1 MINYF
6 VELLGT
12 FFFLSVI
19 MIASNANI
27 QWAFLPIGLALSMVV
42 YWGGTISGGHYNP
55 AVSLMLFANN
65 KISSIDTLLYIISQI
80 IGGMLALLFY
90 KMNFTK

>member
-6 VELLGT
+6 VEFLGT
-12 FFFLSVI
+12 FFFLNVI

-42 YWGGTISGGHYNP
+42 YWGGTISGGHFNP
-55 AVSLMLFANN
+55 AVSLMFFANN
-65 KISSIDTLLYIISQI
+65 KLSSLDTILYIISQI
-80 IGGMLALLFY
+80 IGGLFALFFY

>member
-1 MINYF
+1 MIKYL
-6 VELLGT
+6 VEFLGT
-12 FFFLSVI
+12 FFFLNVI

-42 YWGGTISGGHYNP
+42 YWGGTISGGHFNP
-55 AVSLMLFANN
+55 AVSLMFFANN
-65 KISSIDTLLYIISQI
+65 KLSWLDTILYIISQI
-80 IGGMLALLFY
+80 IGGLFALFFY

>member
-6 VELLGT
+6 VEFLGT
-12 FFFLSVI
+12 FFFLNVI

-42 YWGGTISGGHYNP
+42 YWGGTISGGHFNP
-55 AVSLMLFANN
+55 AVSLMFFANN
-65 KISSIDTLLYIISQI
+65 KLSWLDTILYIISQI
-80 IGGMLALLFY
+80 IGGLFALFFY